1 MIYRE
6 AVLDDLPHL
15 LEIEQLLIE
24 AERPFDASIKA
35 EKTFYYDI
43 TEQISSRDIHLIVL
57 EHEANIVAV
66 GYAQIRTSKPAHI
79 HATHAYLGFMYVLPN
94 LRGRGVNQHIV
105 GLLTQWS
112 RDKGAEALYLDVYS
126 QNSSAIKAY
135 EKVGFAP
142 CLVEMK
148 LILQ

>member
-6 AVLDDLPHL
+6 AVLDDLPSL
-15 LEIEQLLIE
+15 LEIEQLVIE
-24 AERPFDASIKA
+24 AERPFDVSIKA
-35 EKTFYYDI
+35 DKASYYDI
-43 TEQISSRDIHLIVL
+43 KGQISSRDIHLIVL
-57 EHEANIVAV
+57 EHDNNIVAV

-79 HATHAYLGFMYVLPN
+79 HATHAYLGFMFVSPH
-94 LRGRGVNQHIV
+94 LRGQGVNQHIV

-126 QNSSAIKAY
+126 QNSSAIRAY
-135 EKVGFAP
+135 GKVGFAP

>member
-6 AVLDDLPHL
+6 AVLDDLPRL

-24 AERPFDASIKA
+24 AERPLDASIRT

-43 TEQISSRDIHLIVL
+43 TEQISSRDIRLIVL
-57 EHEANIVAV
+57 EHENNIVAV

-79 HATHAYLGFMYVLPN
+79 HATHAYLGFMYVSPH
-94 LRGRGVNQHIV
+94 LRGQGVNQHIV

-112 RDKGAEALYLDVYS
+112 RDNGAEALYLDVYS
-126 QNSSAIKAY
+126 QNSSAIRAY
-135 EKVGFAP
+135 EKVGFSP

-148 LILQ
+148 LIL